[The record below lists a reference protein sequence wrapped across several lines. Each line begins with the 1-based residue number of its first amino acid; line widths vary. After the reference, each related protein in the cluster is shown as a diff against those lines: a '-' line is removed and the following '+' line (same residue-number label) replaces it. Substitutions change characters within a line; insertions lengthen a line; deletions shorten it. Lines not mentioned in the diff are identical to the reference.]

1 MLDFPLAQTRR
12 EIGLSLR
19 LGAYPAPGA
28 KALMDEIRG
37 VVATSRDF
45 RSAD

>member
-1 MLDFPLAQTRR
+1 VLDFPLAQTRR

-19 LGAYPAPGA
+19 FGAYPAPGA

-37 VVATSRDF
+37 VVATSQDF
-45 RSAD
+45 RSTA